1 MKKFLVNLL
10 LIFTFILVFVGK
22 VVASEDFNITSVTY
36 DNSSSFLSI
45 NSTDSTDYEFSA
57 IPKLYIVES
66 EKKAYFDINT
76 SILKCSARDLVVS
89 TSEIKEVMVK
99 QFSTNP
105 NIVRVVIYY
114 NDGYNPK
121 NIQLRRINNTL
132 FVRFKQTQIQNYY
145 FQQVYGDLASRITRV
160 YENSGIQTPVL
171 ASDTNMLNQINSA
184 FKLGETTD
192 DKNYILNKKEI
203 ILPTKY
209 YIDNVYIKNNRIY
222 LSGIGSVTITKP
234 FELSNPTRLV
244 YDIPNSIVNSS
255 IRNKEISI
263 SANDSIKV
271 GQFDKDTARIV
282 ITSSNA
288 NSYSPVIYPDTQQ
301 IVFINKVSDNYSSLY
316 SEKSTLSSVNDEVYD
331 SKTHAVKMVFSK
343 PLIYGIERTSTALTV
358 LLYNVEKVNEQNLKS
373 AFSLDGAKFGSVK
386 GGGTSLSIPSGKIE
400 NVDIHIGADGKTLR
414 IKIKSAEVEK
424 PKVVEPEIVITPIQ
438 VTPKKSTK
446 KLVVVDAGHGGSDC
460 GATRNGIYEK
470 DITLDVAKRLETLL
484 KKKGF
489 DVVMTRSTDAT
500 VSLQERV
507 EISENASPE
516 IFVSVHVNSSNSESP
531 SGLETHYYKDN
542 SLKLAKT
549 VHASLLNN
557 INAINRG
564 LFKSKFYVINHTT
577 APAILVEIGFIS
589 NNSERALLV
598 SESRKQ
604 ATAKAIAEGIY
615 EYLK

>member
-10 LIFTFILVFVGK
+10 LIFAFILIVVGK
-22 VVASEDFNITSVTY
+22 VFAAGDFNITSVTY

-45 NSTDSTDYEFSA
+45 NSTDSTDYEFSTV
-57 IPKLYIVES
+57 PKLYIVES

-76 SILKCSARDLVVS
+76 SVLKCSARDLVVS

-121 NIQLRRINNTL
+121 NIQLRRVNNTL

-145 FQQVYGDLASRITRV
+145 FQQVYGDLVSNITRV
-160 YENSGIQTPVL
+160 YENAGIQTPVL
-171 ASDTNMLNQINSA
+171 ATDKNMLNQINSA
-184 FKLGETTD
+184 FKLGETTE
-192 DKNYILNKKEI
+192 DKNYVLSKKEI
-203 ILPTKY
+203 LLPTKY

-263 SANDSIKV
+263 TANESIKV
-271 GQFDKDTARIV
+271 GQFDKDTARVV

-288 NSYSPVIYPDTQQ
+288 HNYSPIIYPDTQQ
-301 IVFINKVSDNYSSLY
+301 VIFINKSSDNYSSLY
-316 SEKSTLSSVNDEVYD
+316 SQKSTLSSVSDEVYD

-343 PLIYGIERTSTALTV
+343 PLVYGIERTSSTLTI
-358 LLYNVEKVNEQNLKS
+358 LLYNVEKVNEQSLKS
-373 AFSLDGAKFGSVK
+373 AFSLDDAKFDSIK
-386 GGGTSLSIPSGKIE
+386 DGGTTISIPSGKIE
-400 NVDIHIGADGKTLR
+400 NADIHIGADGKTLR
-414 IKIKSAEVEK
+414 VKIKSANVET
-424 PKVVEPEIVITPIQ
+424 PKVVVPESVNAPTN
-438 VTPKKSTK
+438 VTPKKSNK

-484 KKKGF
+484 KKKGYE
-489 DVVMTRSTDAT
+489 VVMIRSSDAT

-507 EISENASPE
+507 EISEKASPE

-542 SLKLAKT
+542 SLQLAKT

-557 INAINRG
+557 INATNRG

-589 NNSERALLV
+589 NNSERAQLV
-598 SESRKQ
+598 TDSRKQ